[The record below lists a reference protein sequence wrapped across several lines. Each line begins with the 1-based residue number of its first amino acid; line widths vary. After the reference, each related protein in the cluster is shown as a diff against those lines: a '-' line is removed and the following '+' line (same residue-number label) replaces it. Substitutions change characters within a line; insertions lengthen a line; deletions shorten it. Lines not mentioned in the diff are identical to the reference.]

1 MDLPEFL
8 TRHEKGEIR
17 LTGHRIDL
25 FHMISHYNQGYSAEM
40 LLDQYSTLNLPL
52 IQKVIAFYGNNPAD
66 VDAYVADVQASID
79 RFRGLSTRSGHDP
92 NPRADEGAGVLRG
105 AILSDAHCVCTG

>member
-25 FHMISHYNQGYSAEM
+25 FHVISHYNEGYSAER
-40 LLDQYSTLNLPL
+40 LLDQYPTLNLPL
-52 IQKVIAFYGNNPAD
+52 IQKVIAFYRDNPAD
-66 VDAYVADVQASID
+66 VDAYLADVQTRID
-79 RFRGLSTRSGHDP
+79 RFRAAYQPGPGIIRIRELMKEQASSGEP
-92 NPRADEGAGVLRG
+92 
-105 AILSDAHCVCTG
+105 S